1 MASPGLS
8 RRVEKVVRYPPLFE
22 LGDLSAGSF
31 TRRCSA
37 PPSRIC
43 PLWLVG
49 GAESDHSYADGVGPD
64 SVRHRLLAG
73 DGCHAVYRC
82 GDGSQ
87 AWAERLGAAAGLAA
101 KLRHEG
107 VTRTGDGGVVGR
119 PAGAASKRGHRHVRT
134 QASVRRTSGGIG
146 GPALAARPTAKR
158 FLEAQDPEPFD
169 LRGSAWE
176 VAGGD
181 LEGGKEPD
189 EAAAQLRANRTGSMG
204 PKPTVCA

>member
-22 LGDLSAGSF
+22 LGDLRRGSF
-31 TRRCSA
+31 TKRCSA
-37 PPSRIC
+37 PPSSIC

-49 GAESDHSYADGVGPD
+49 GAEGDHSYADGVGPD

-73 DGCHAVYRC
+73 DGSHAVYRC

-101 KLRHEG
+101 ELRHEG
-107 VTRTGDGGVVGR
+107 VARTGDGGVVGR

-134 QASVRRTSGGIG
+134 HASVRRTSGGIG
-146 GPALAARPTAKR
+146 RSGTSCASYG
-158 FLEAQDPEPFD
+158 EAI
-169 LRGSAWE
+169 S
-176 VAGGD
+176 
-181 LEGGKEPD
+181 
-189 EAAAQLRANRTGSMG
+189 
-204 PKPTVCA
+204 